1 MFNDRD
7 LSILGV
13 GAVAAI
19 LCLMLPW
26 TFAVKVAAAV
36 VLLVIAMALAFARM
50 GADRLTLE
58 QYLKRQI
65 IFRFQ
70 PRKYSYFQKEKAAP
84 IGIRTVG
91 TQPEAAVC
99 TSLVPLTLD
108 LTEKGLYWLM
118 TVWLIVISVYVLYWA
133 QFLGGLDQA
142 AFWLKHS
149 FRFK

>member
-7 LSILGV
+7 LSILGA

-26 TFAVKVAAAV
+26 TFALKVAAAV
-36 VLLVIAMALAFARM
+36 LLLVIAMALAFARM

-70 PRKYSYFQKEKAAP
+70 PRKYSYFQKEQARPRDVPA
-84 IGIRTVG
+84 TVS
-91 TQPEAAVC
+91 QPESAVR

-118 TVWLIVISVYVLYWA
+118 TVWLIVISVYILYWA

-142 AFWLKHS
+142 AFWMQHS
-149 FRFK
+149 FKFR